1 MASRNRGS
9 VVEMAYAAA
18 EAGRR
23 AAAETEKNNQLA
35 RARIVAAERAR
46 KEEEPEARRERAR
59 IAAVEDRA
67 RREEARRVAE
77 KKERRAA
84 EARRAAEDR
93 ARTEAEARK
102 RRASDKIGQ
111 APADFR
117 RVLQKTGMG
126 DALEKS
132 KEPLPAPEP
141 QSLGS
146 FLSHVSSNWHI
157 LASLLQKQNLD
168 QPSKL
173 IDASSP
179 RPPATPIAP
188 PQVTVDKKLIFA
200 FINYSNPQDYTEY
213 DQYFRA
219 CDFLRGSQQNFEA
232 FKEDLKKDLKKDL
245 EEGQVKVKAGDILK
259 RAEDVRGLTINS
271 RGEDEYE
278 ESKRLKNQ
286 DLQKKIEIER
296 QKKENKV
303 RKKAENSSQVPE
315 FRGLGLPPIHLPP
328 HEPRWSEKEFE
339 ARIKSANYA
348 LLQVKNGTAF
358 SKEGLPG
365 KDAINWGGI
374 FKGEPLVR
382 KVYSP
387 NNPPHHI
394 GKEGIGFNQ
403 SLADTEI
410 SPKERRMENTNLG
423 YLWWLQEKFDKDNNN
438 FDINASVDPD
448 NSTAY
453 IRGRVAKWEK
463 ESRQFKIET
472 TTNPSNLMEYCEYL
486 MNNIE
491 DLKHKESEK
500 SGEEIDKSK
509 LKTLIAFQ
517 YLELGKIIYAG
528 TWGNTLGEL
537 NRDDDS
543 STQKPDIIREILVTV
558 PQQYQDYLKFNSRNV
573 ALETHNS
580 ISLPRRNPLNSSKN
594 QKEHR
599 GNLESLANS
608 RRIESTF
615 VPRTYEG
622 NVDYDKKHKKM
633 LKRGEMLKDPLGV
646 IEEKDFGIESTLKKV
661 EVGISNDLSR
671 LSDLGVIQSVKMA
684 ASKFSSFLKKSSSLL
699 TQASDQVEQR
709 IAKRV
714 DPATIRVP
722 ADQKINENTGL
733 GYVNTNAD
741 ARAHDEKLLDRRF
754 ADTEFQPDRGMRPDA
769 LARRNEA
776 SKEER
781 YGRQVNSGLREM
793 YSETNGDF
801 CIRERRGNPFGRP
814 PSMRE
819 KLSLFSNKENESV
832 R

>member
-1 MASRNRGS
+1 
-9 VVEMAYAAA
+9 
-18 EAGRR
+18 
-23 AAAETEKNNQLA
+23 
-35 RARIVAAERAR
+35 
-46 KEEEPEARRERAR
+46 
-59 IAAVEDRA
+59 
-67 RREEARRVAE
+67 
-77 KKERRAA
+77 
-84 EARRAAEDR
+84 
-93 ARTEAEARK
+93 
-102 RRASDKIGQ
+102 
-111 APADFR
+111 
-117 RVLQKTGMG
+117 
-126 DALEKS
+126 
-132 KEPLPAPEP
+132 
-141 QSLGS
+141 
-146 FLSHVSSNWHI
+146 
-157 LASLLQKQNLD
+157 
-168 QPSKL
+168 
-173 IDASSP
+173 
-179 RPPATPIAP
+179 
-188 PQVTVDKKLIFA
+188 
-200 FINYSNPQDYTEY
+200 
-213 DQYFRA
+213 
-219 CDFLRGSQQNFEA
+219 
-232 FKEDLKKDLKKDL
+232 
-245 EEGQVKVKAGDILK
+245 
-259 RAEDVRGLTINS
+259 
-271 RGEDEYE
+271 
-278 ESKRLKNQ
+278 
-286 DLQKKIEIER
+286 
-296 QKKENKV
+296 
-303 RKKAENSSQVPE
+303 
-315 FRGLGLPPIHLPP
+315 
-328 HEPRWSEKEFE
+328 
-339 ARIKSANYA
+339 
-348 LLQVKNGTAF
+348 
-358 SKEGLPG
+358 
-365 KDAINWGGI
+365 
-374 FKGEPLVR
+374 
-382 KVYSP
+382 
-387 NNPPHHI
+387 
-394 GKEGIGFNQ
+394 
-403 SLADTEI
+403 
-410 SPKERRMENTNLG
+410 
-423 YLWWLQEKFDKDNNN
+423 
-438 FDINASVDPD
+438 
-448 NSTAY
+448 
-453 IRGRVAKWEK
+453 
-463 ESRQFKIET
+463 
-472 TTNPSNLMEYCEYL
+472 MEYCEYL